1 MISKEKLDGY
11 LRDMNAKS
19 SGVLRMIE
27 GGHYNV
33 NIRRQPTP
41 SGEVHP
47 LTVDT
52 WVILQGSG
60 TVATGFQEKGN
71 AFVEG
76 TGVRSPAKVGDVF
89 FIPANLT
96 HGPNEVKEPLFWL
109 NVRWDVNWAQK

>member
-1 MISKEKLDGY
+1 MGDPPGQRHG
-11 LRDMNAKS
+11 RDR
-19 SGVLRMIE
+19 V
-27 GGHYNV
+27 
-33 NIRRQPTP
+33 P
-41 SGEVHP
+41 
-47 LTVDT
+47 
-52 WVILQGSG
+52 
-60 TVATGFQEKGN
+60 EKGN